1 MHIHHQKHIALLA
14 KVSIAAFLLWSF
26 FMIGMAAYGLRIHR
40 LHINGI
46 ARFMAAN
53 AFNKDLL
60 YRRWV
65 ARYGG
70 VYIPVSAGTPPNP
83 YLSNIENRDIITRSG
98 MELTLVNP
106 AYMTRMVQ
114 EMSRKLYG
122 YEGHITSLNP
132 LRPGNQPDAW
142 EKKSLLAFK
151 AGKTEIFETV
161 LIAGKPYLRY
171 MKKCVTE
178 KSCLKCHAR
187 QGYHLGDL
195 RGGISVSIPLL
206 PLKVALAPQIRNL
219 MVTYL
224 ILYLLGGVGIGA
236 GFFIFRRTLLKT
248 QKQDMWLQK
257 LFEIAPIGIGEVNK
271 DRILTTVNRKFCEI
285 TGYSEAELVGQNTS
299 MLYPHKKEYEKL
311 DKVYMAARQ
320 GSRKIENLELQA
332 KHKNGTL
339 IYGLFNAI
347 PWDPDDP
354 SAGIVFT
361 LLDITARKQYEKK
374 LIASENKF
382 RNMMESIHDPV
393 YICSSDRLIEYMNPA
408 MVMRTGRDA
417 VGEHCYTALHNFSEP
432 CPWCEGKEQ
441 KEGEYFETEISSPK
455 DNRAYILSHAPFYQ
469 DDGRISTLT
478 IFKDIT
484 DLNNTRMQLYQAQK
498 MESIGTL
505 AGGVAHDFNNI
516 LTVIRGHAEMGL
528 MTAAE
533 DSREHKDFL
542 AIEKASEKAKQLTY
556 QLLAFSRKQR
566 ISPTKLIVNN
576 VIQEL
581 SKMLRRLI
589 GEDITINTS
598 LSGKLVPIQADQGQI
613 EQIIINL
620 MVNAAD
626 AISDCSATKPKIIT
640 ISTSNITLDY
650 DFTSTHPGSKVGM
663 YLLLEIAD
671 TGKGMDKKT
680 MEHIFEPFYTTKAQG
695 KGTGLGLA
703 TVYGIVKQNN
713 GYIDVDSVPGKGTT
727 FKIYWPRIE
736 AFQEETAPQEEDR
749 RPQPAGGSEVILLV
763 EDDSIIRNIT
773 CKHLQQAGYTVIE
786 ADNGADAL
794 EKAEKA
800 PTSID
805 LLFTDMVM
813 PVMSGRE
820 LAKRIADIYPT
831 IEILYTS
838 GYFDDRAWGND
849 SPIPEEKFIDKPY
862 DQNELLKRI
871 RQLLDSRKI

>member
-1 MHIHHQKHIALLA
+1 MKNGISQRLLRRTTLITLCLWTVIMLGIALYGVKIHQTLTNYLE
-14 KVSIAAFLLWSF
+14 IYLLVF
-26 FMIGMAAYGLRIHR
+26 FGILIGFIILRKSLVKID
-40 LHINGI
+40 
-46 ARFMAAN
+46 
-53 AFNKDLL
+53 NKD
-60 YRRWV
+60 
-65 ARYGG
+65 
-70 VYIPVSAGTPPNP
+70 I
-83 YLSNIENRDIITRSG
+83 
-98 MELTLVNP
+98 
-106 AYMTRMVQ
+106 
-114 EMSRKLYG
+114 
-122 YEGHITSLNP
+122 
-132 LRPGNQPDAW
+132 
-142 EKKSLLAFK
+142 
-151 AGKTEIFETV
+151 
-161 LIAGKPYLRY
+161 
-171 MKKCVTE
+171 
-178 KSCLKCHAR
+178 
-187 QGYHLGDL
+187 
-195 RGGISVSIPLL
+195 
-206 PLKVALAPQIRNL
+206 
-219 MVTYL
+219 
-224 ILYLLGGVGIGA
+224 
-236 GFFIFRRTLLKT
+236 
-248 QKQDMWLQK
+248 WLHR
-257 LFEIAPIGIGEVNK
+257 LFEIAPIGIGEVK
-271 DRILTTVNRKFCEI
+271 ERILTNINSKFCEI
-285 TGYSEAELVGQNTS
+285 TGYSRAELIGQNA
-299 MLYPHKKEYEKL
+299 LLVYPDREEYEKVGKL
-311 DKVYMAARQ
+311 KYDQIRQ
-320 GSRKIENLELQA
+320 
-332 KHKNGTL
+332 NGTGAVETHFKRKDGTIIDVWL
-339 IYGLFNAI
+339 ASTPVNPEDWSEGVI
-347 PWDPDDP
+347 
-354 SAGIVFT
+354 FT
-361 LLDITARKQYEKK
+361 ALDISNRKEAEKK

-566 ISPTKLIVNN
+566 ISPTKLIVSE
-576 VIQEL
+576 VVQEL
-581 SKMLRRLI
+581 GKMLRRLI

-598 LSGKLVPIQADQGQI
+598 LSGKLVPILADQGQL

-620 MVNAAD
+620 VVNAAD